1 MLFATTSIP
10 SESWEAVVGTMS
22 DSLPFSTAGSAPNPQ
37 SEKAI
42 SVIELEAALPAEYL
56 AAVLQDH
63 LGQDEILKD
72 AIVRR
77 QDARVVISLVGDALF
92 GAGSATLNDAAR
104 EAVYRL
110 GGIVGNIG
118 NQLEVLGHADPSVL
132 EGEDF
137 DANWMLSLR
146 RADAVARELRVS
158 GYQRNIIILGLGD
171 SRYTRLNENPS
182 EACRLEL
189 ARRVDFVLHDTVEER

>member
-1 MLFATTSIP
+1 M
-10 SESWEAVVGTMS
+10 
-22 DSLPFSTAGSAPNPQ
+22 
-37 SEKAI
+37 
-42 SVIELEAALPAEYL
+42 
-56 AAVLQDH
+56 
-63 LGQDEILKD
+63 
-72 AIVRR
+72 
-77 QDARVVISLVGDALF
+77 
-92 GAGSATLNDAAR
+92 NDAAR